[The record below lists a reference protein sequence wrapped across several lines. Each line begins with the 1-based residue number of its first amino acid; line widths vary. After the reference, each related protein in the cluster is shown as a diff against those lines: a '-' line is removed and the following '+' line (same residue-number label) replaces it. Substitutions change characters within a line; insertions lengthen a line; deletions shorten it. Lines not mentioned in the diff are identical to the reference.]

1 MMKKTLRSYAAL
13 ALFTFLSFSA
23 LGQSGDPLL
32 LLKEVEKKTLAYR
45 DQRIQFAM
53 VIEAP
58 GRDGKKVQRKTSGR
72 VEVVGEKA
80 LLSLNGQLIFL
91 EGTRV
96 TTVSEEDEEIVVRK
110 LDGDETQFT
119 PTALVKKY
127 ESGSNFQ
134 WAGEETVANGVKIVY
149 IRMKPKDNVD
159 VRDVVLGIN
168 MRTKR
173 LHSYQEFGTND
184 VTTTLRIVQ
193 YDVNQGIT
201 LQNVTFNKSKYP
213 GYDYVAPKGM

>member
-1 MMKKTLRSYAAL
+1 MMTHTFRTLSTL
-13 ALFTFLSFSA
+13 VVLSLCT
-23 LGQSGDPLL
+23 LGMQAQSGDPLT
-32 LLKEVEKKTLAYR
+32 LLKEVEKKTLAYT
-45 DQRIQFAM
+45 DQTIQFSM

-58 GRDGKKVQRKTSGR
+58 GRDGKKVQRKTSGK

-91 EGTRV
+91 EGARV

-110 LDGDETQFT
+110 LDGDEAQFT

-127 ESGSNFQ
+127 ETGSNFQ

-149 IRMKPKDNVD
+149 IRMKPKNNVD
-159 VRDVVLGIN
+159 VRYVVLGIN

-173 LHSYQEFGTND
+173 IHSYQEFGTND

-193 YDVNQGIT
+193 YDVNQGVT
-201 LQNVTFNKSKYP
+201 LQKVTFNKSKYP